1 MTLVGKSSDFWQQ
14 ASFITEAAAQC
25 NKVLASGLLEPA
37 TSTRLDAAQIKD
49 VYTSTVRNV
58 ETSAP
63 SKRQEDGSG
72 ATSSYFEAAIDTD
85 KMQRLVAQLLPHAQ
99 HSLVTTTT
107 LVQFFEQRQ
116 EERDYPVVDYAALA
130 SQPDPLAPP
139 PPAAAPATSRAAQ
152 QATPPAVDLND
163 DNIFAGKTTEQI
175 AGTLLAK
182 LGEPEQQRMVL
193 HKWAGAL
200 DATWS
205 PGGKRACPGYHALC
219 ATEEALCNTLGC
231 MLP

>member
-1 MTLVGKSSDFWQQ
+1 MTVVKNSSEFWQK

-25 NKVLASGLLEPA
+25 NKVLASGLLEPE

-63 SKRQEDGSG
+63 AKRQEDGSG
-72 ATSSYFEAAIDTD
+72 ATSSYSEAAIDTD
-85 KMQRLVAQLLPHAQ
+85 KMQRLIAELLPHAQ
-99 HSLVTTTT
+99 HSLVITTT

-139 PPAAAPATSRAAQ
+139 PPAAAPSTSRAAQ
-152 QATPPAVDLND
+152 QAALTARDVDD
-163 DNIFAGKTTEQI
+163 SNIFAGKTTEQI

-182 LGEPEQQRMVL
+182 LGEPEQQRVVL
-193 HKWAGAL
+193 HKWAGAPQP
-200 DATWS
+200 
-205 PGGKRACPGYHALC
+205 PGDLTSRWPAQAGMPLC
-219 ATEEALCNTLGC
+219 CAAH
-231 MLP
+231 